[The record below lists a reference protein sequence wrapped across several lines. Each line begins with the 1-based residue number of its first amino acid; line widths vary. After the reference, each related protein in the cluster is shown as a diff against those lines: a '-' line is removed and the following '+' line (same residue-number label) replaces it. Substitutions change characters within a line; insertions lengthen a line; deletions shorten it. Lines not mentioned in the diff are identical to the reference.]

1 MAAAIPLTVARRV
14 VLRAM
19 MRDKLSKR
27 WSSMI
32 LP

>member
-27 WSSMI
+27 
-32 LP
+32 